1 METNDKNLKNTFD
14 SLINMAVV
22 LSSDSSLMSLDKQ
35 KKAVFQ
41 TYYSHW
47 ASVKQKNILH
57 LLARR
62 NLGLM
67 INRLADDIERED
79 MFKLLEGLDGNH
91 NTPLV
96 TAALNSNGVAL
107 AAMLNFYSSN
117 INMSEI
123 HNTGNKEEKERIDR
137 MLHAKDSMD
146 HNLTFHIIQTSMKV
160 LGPYGTILQMEK
172 DFHVKPERCIAS
184 RGGNTDEEEVDDF
197 LKLEICLQKN
207 QRVHSRDKSCDEAV
221 KQHKRNNNWSKV
233 GKNNHLCLPVDSFTI
248 VPSHF

>member
-1 METNDKNLKNTFD
+1 
-14 SLINMAVV
+14 
-22 LSSDSSLMSLDKQ
+22 
-35 KKAVFQ
+35 
-41 TYYSHW
+41 
-47 ASVKQKNILH
+47 
-57 LLARR
+57 
-62 NLGLM
+62 
-67 INRLADDIERED
+67 
-79 MFKLLEGLDGNH
+79 
-91 NTPLV
+91 
-96 TAALNSNGVAL
+96 
-107 AAMLNFYSSN
+107 
-117 INMSEI
+117 MSEI

-137 MLHAKDSMD
+137 MLDAKDSMD